1 MSRITR
7 NYRIGSFICSLL
19 NFLAYLGPFAYYF
32 ILALSGE
39 AQDGQ
44 KFALT
49 ATLIVVG
56 IMTIVAVVN
65 KVALRSRIW
74 IILFGLFVCLDSFI
88 EPIIIIGIC
97 QILSEIVLEPLQKW
111 FANKASINA
120 EIDKRM

>member
-1 MSRITR
+1 MSKATR
-7 NYRIGSFICSLL
+7 NYKTGSFICSLL
-19 NFLAYLGPFAYYF
+19 NFVAYLGPFAYYF
-32 ILALSGE
+32 ISAMAGDAPST
-39 AQDGQ
+39 Q

-49 ATLIVVG
+49 ATLIIVG
-56 IMTIVAVVN
+56 ILTIIAIVN

-88 EPIIIIGIC
+88 EPIIIIGVC

-120 EIDKRM
+120 EIDKRL

>member
-32 ILALSGE
+32 IFVMAGE
-39 AQDGQ
+39 AQPTQ

-49 ATLIVVG
+49 ATLVVVA
-56 IMTIVAVVN
+56 IMTLISLVN
-65 KVALRSRIW
+65 RIALRSRIW

-88 EPIIIIGIC
+88 EPIIIIGVC